1 MPRSAFIASSLDL
14 NGGMGWEQTAE
25 AESWRRTISRKKETG
40 LILSSRQ
47 ISDSLARPLPNGCSP
62 SNVRTEGEEGP
73 RSRVQISCNVGES
86 VVADE
91 GVGVMEGV
99 FLNA

>member
-1 MPRSAFIASSLDL
+1 MTLFP
-14 NGGMGWEQTAE
+14 TA
-25 AESWRRTISRKKETG
+25 APLQMFG
-40 LILSSRQ
+40 LRGRGS
-47 ISDSLARPLPNGCSP
+47 
-62 SNVRTEGEEGP
+62 P

-91 GVGVMEGV
+91 GVGVREGV